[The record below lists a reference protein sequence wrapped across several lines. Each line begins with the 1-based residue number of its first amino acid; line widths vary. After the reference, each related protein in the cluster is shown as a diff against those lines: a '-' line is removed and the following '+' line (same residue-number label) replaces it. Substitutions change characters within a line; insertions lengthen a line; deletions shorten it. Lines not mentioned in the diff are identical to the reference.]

1 MTGQEYQPVC
11 RLDDLEVDRGAAALV
26 HGQAVALF
34 RLHDD
39 SVVALGN
46 HDPFSR
52 ASVLA
57 RGIVGQRGDVR
68 FVGSTHHRHAFD
80 LDTGV
85 CLDDPSVSVPCFG
98 VRISDGTVHVG
109 PRIERKASA

>member
-1 MTGQEYQPVC
+1 MTGDYHPVC

-34 RLHDD
+34 RFPDD
-39 SVVALGN
+39 QVVALGN
-46 HDPFSR
+46 QDPYSR
-52 ASVLA
+52 NSVLA
-57 RGIVGQRGDVR
+57 RGIVGSRGPVR

-80 LDTGV
+80 LLTGQ
-85 CLDDPSVSVPCFG
+85 CLDDPTVSVPCFG

-109 PRIERKASA
+109 PRIERRASA